1 MPITYLDHLPH
12 ELSAA
17 AVYLFLD
24 ALGEK
29 LVPVLGDDARA
40 QAVLENSLD
49 PTRGIAAVCEGEL
62 VGLLAI
68 KDREGGFIAP
78 TLRAMTQTY
87 GLLGGLYRMVGL
99 AFLHHAVAPD
109 EFYVDGVAVVG
120 AMRGRGVGSQLFA
133 RFEKRALENGVR
145 TLSLTVIDTNP
156 RAEALYERL
165 GFVRVKQ
172 ERLWPLNRIFG
183 LPFASGTLMVKKIDG
198 S

>member
-1 MPITYLDHLPH
+1 MQIAYLDHLPD

-17 AVYLFLD
+17 AVCLFLD

-29 LVPVLGDDARA
+29 LVPILGDDARA
-40 QAVLENSLD
+40 QAILENSLD
-49 PTRGIAAVCEGEL
+49 PTRAIAAVCDGEL

-68 KDREGGFIAP
+68 KDRERGFIAP

-109 EFYVDGVAVVG
+109 EFYVDGVAVID
-120 AMRGRGVGSQLFA
+120 AMRGQGVGSQLFA
-133 RFEKRALENGVR
+133 RLEQRALETGIR
-145 TLSLTVIDTNP
+145 TLSLDVINTNP
-156 RAEALYERL
+156 RAKVLYERL

-172 ERLWPLNRIFG
+172 ERAWPFNRIFG
-183 LPFASGTLMVKKIDG
+183 LPFESDTLMIKKIG
-198 S
+198 

>member
-1 MPITYLDHLPH
+1 MQITYLDYLPD

-17 AVYLFLD
+17 AARLFLD

-40 QAVLENSLD
+40 QSVLQQSLD
-49 PTRGIAAVCEGEL
+49 PTRCIAAVCDGDL

-68 KDREGGFIAP
+68 KDHERGFIEP

-87 GLLGGLYRMVGL
+87 GLLGGLYRMLGL
-99 AFLHHAVAPD
+99 AILHHEAAPD
-109 EFYVDGVAVVG
+109 EFYVDGVAVVDT
-120 AMRGRGVGSQLFA
+120 MRGRGVGSQLFA
-133 RFEKRALENGVR
+133 RFERRAMEKGIR

-156 RAEALYERL
+156 RAGALYERL

-183 LPFASGTLMVKKIDG
+183 LPFASGTLMVKEIG
-198 S
+198 